1 MPPVVI
7 DLQNGADPRDAIH
20 LAVQTLAE
28 GNLAVFPTETVYGV
42 VASARSSE
50 AVEKLLAAKQREES
64 HPLTLA
70 IKSADDALDY
80 VPEMNEVSA
89 RLARRCWPGP
99 VTLVMDGDHQG
110 SLLQQLPENV
120 RMAVAPHG
128 KVGLRVP
135 AHQLILEVLRLM
147 PGPLVLSSANR
158 SGQPAPSVAQEAVD
172 QLGDSVKLVLDDG
185 RCQFGQPSSVV
196 EIDGDNIRLLRPGVV
211 SESNLGRLASQLVL
225 LVCTGNTCRSPM
237 AEVICR
243 DLIAKKLKC
252 TADELEDRGVMVT
265 SAGIAATPGGRPS
278 PEAVEIMAEAGLVLD
293 GHVAQP
299 LSERLA
305 RYADVIF
312 TMTNGHRQA
321 ILNHWPDLAD
331 RIDVLGTDNRDISDP
346 IGGSLE
352 VYRDCAKQIESHLKS
367 RVDDMDFGSKE
378 V

>member
-1 MPPVVI
+1 MV
-7 DLQNGADPRDAIH
+7 
-20 LAVQTLAE
+20 
-28 GNLAVFPTETVYGV
+28 
-42 VASARSSE
+42 
-50 AVEKLLAAKQREES
+50 
-64 HPLTLA
+64 
-70 IKSADDALDY
+70 
-80 VPEMNEVSA
+80 
-89 RLARRCWPGP
+89 RR
-99 VTLVMDGDHQG
+99 
-110 SLLQQLPENV
+110 
-120 RMAVAPHG
+120 R
-128 KVGLRVP
+128 
-135 AHQLILEVLRLM
+135 
-147 PGPLVLSSANR
+147 
-158 SGQPAPSVAQEAVD
+158 
-172 QLGDSVKLVLDDG
+172 
-185 RCQFGQPSSVV
+185 
-196 EIDGDNIRLLRPGVV
+196 
-211 SESNLGRLASQLVL
+211 
-225 LVCTGNTCRSPM
+225 
-237 AEVICR
+237 
-243 DLIAKKLKC
+243 
-252 TADELEDRGVMVT
+252 ADELEDRGVMVT